1 MLGQRSSLTRAGV
14 EHRPLD
20 DKEDDSIG
28 QLTVARV
35 LKLQNRSQKNADGL
49 VATLLQFQDPYWMAA
64 IDWIQQMMAT
74 CRHVTVRLHGV
85 A

>member
-14 EHRPLD
+14 EHSPLD

-28 QLTVARV
+28 QLTVA
-35 LKLQNRSQKNADGL
+35 
-49 VATLLQFQDPYWMAA
+49 TLLQFQDPYWMAG

-74 CRHVTVRLHGV
+74 CRHVRVGLHVV
-85 A
+85 AWNVA